1 MTLHALSPL
10 DGRYEKETAPLRD
23 YFSEFAFFRD
33 RARLELDFLSA
44 LSKIGICP
52 PVNISLDI
60 FTDEDALK
68 IQEYE
73 KTTRH
78 DVKAIEYFLRD
89 KISAYHSEE
98 SQGSDEESPSNE
110 QESLRHTRRLRLAAQ
125 SDKQG
130 YTQPGRD
137 GLIEHPK

>member
-10 DGRYEKETAPLRD
+10 DGRYEKKTAPLRD
-23 YFSEFAFFRD
+23 YFSEFAYLRT

-52 PVNISLDI
+52 PVNISLDV
-60 FTDEDALK
+60 FTDDALK

-78 DVKAIEYFLRD
+78 DVKAIEYFLRE
-89 KISAYHSEE
+89 KIEAYHSE
-98 SQGSDEESPSNE
+98 QRKESPANE
-110 QESLRHTRRLRLAAQ
+110 QETPRQRTLSENQTTEEQL
-125 SDKQG
+125 SS
-130 YTQPGRD
+130 
-137 GLIEHPK
+137 IE

>member
-10 DGRYEKETAPLRD
+10 DGRYENETESLRD
-23 YFSEFAFFRD
+23 YFSEFAYFRS

-52 PVNISLDI
+52 PVNISLDV

-68 IQEYE
+68 IQEFE

-78 DVKAIEYFLRD
+78 DVKAIEYFLRE
-89 KISAYHSEE
+89 KIEAYHSE
-98 SQGSDEESPSNE
+98 QRKESPANE
-110 QESLRHTRRLRLAAQ
+110 QETPRQRTLSENQTTEEQL
-125 SDKQG
+125 SS
-130 YTQPGRD
+130 
-137 GLIEHPK
+137 IE